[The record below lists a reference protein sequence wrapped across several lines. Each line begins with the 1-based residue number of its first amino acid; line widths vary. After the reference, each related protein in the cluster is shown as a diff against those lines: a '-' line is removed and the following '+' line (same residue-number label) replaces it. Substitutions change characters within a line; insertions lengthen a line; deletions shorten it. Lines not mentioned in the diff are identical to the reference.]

1 MTQRSI
7 ISPQTVWRVVFLLI
21 VVLGAIFRFT
31 GINWDGGH
39 HLHPDE
45 RFISMVLSEIGLAH
59 SVPEYL
65 DVDQNPLSPYLTQY
79 HTYVYGQLPL
89 TIIKYLSVWL
99 KMDGYD
105 QTYILGRT
113 MSALLDTVSIILVF
127 LLGRRLF
134 RSVRVGVFAAFSYT
148 LLPLTIQ
155 YSHFMV
161 MESWSSFFWLLT
173 LLILV
178 WWKKKPLSAIRTGIL
193 GISLGAAGAVKATSV
208 FLALLVGASGAI
220 LALPVAALSFRF
232 FSPTIFRTS
241 SWFDWSLNTFF
252 RQNLEFQQSAIKGIA
267 MFPPQLQWVGTTP
280 IVFPAKNLLLWGI
293 GVTPSILILIGAGVV
308 IHRAIRK
315 RQYFL
320 GLLVL
325 FVIGSFLYNSIQFIK
340 TMRYLLPFFGLLAVF
355 GGVGADWLIRKWK
368 TGGRIAV
375 SICFAWAAVFAVMF
389 TSIYRKPTT
398 RVAASEWI
406 YQNIPSNQSI
416 MLEEWDDPLP
426 LGLPGRPPVQY
437 HSQMVQVYAPDDEQ
451 KRTMIDQWLSK
462 FDWVVLS
469 SHRAK
474 KSIGRLPEQFP
485 LMHEFYRDL
494 DAGILGFQNVAT
506 ITSFPS
512 LTLGSWTFE
521 IDDSGAEEQFWI
533 FDHPTVEIYKKVRN
547 LL

>member
-1 MTQRSI
+1 MF
-7 ISPQTVWRVVFLLI
+7 VLI

-45 RFISMVLSEIGLAH
+45 RFISMVLSEIGPAR
-59 SVPEYL
+59 SIPEYL
-65 DVDQNPLSPYLTQY
+65 NVDRNPLSPYRTQY

-89 TIIKYLSVWL
+89 TIIKYLAVGL

-105 QTYILGRT
+105 QTYILGRSL
-113 MSALLDTVSIILVF
+113 SALLDTASIVLVYA
-127 LLGRRLF
+127 LGSRLF
-134 RSVRVGVFAAFSYT
+134 RSRRIGLFAALSYT
-148 LLPLTIQ
+148 VMPLVVQ

-161 MESWSSFFWLLT
+161 MESWSSFFWLITFLV
-173 LLILV
+173 LV
-178 WWKKKPLSAIRTGIL
+178 WWKKKPFSIVRTGIL
-193 GISLGAAGAVKATSV
+193 GIALGAAGAVKATSV
-208 FLALLVGASGAI
+208 FLALLVAASGAI
-220 LALPVAALSFRF
+220 LALPIAALSFRF
-232 FSPTIFRTS
+232 FSPTIFQAS
-241 SWFDWSLNTFF
+241 SWFDWSLNAFF

-267 MFPPQLQWVGTTP
+267 MFPPQLQWVETTS

-293 GVTPSILILIGAGVV
+293 GAALSVLILVGIGTSLYRSV
-308 IHRAIRK
+308 RK

-320 GLLVL
+320 GLLAV
-325 FVIGSFLYNSIQFIK
+325 FVIGSFLYNGIQFIK

-368 TGGRIAV
+368 TGGWIAV
-375 SICFAWAAVFAVMF
+375 GLCFAWAAVFAVMF

-406 YQNIPSNQSI
+406 YQNIPSNESI

-426 LGLPGRPPVQY
+426 LGLPGQPPVQY
-437 HSQMVQVYAPDDEQ
+437 RSQMVQVYAPDDKKKQ
-451 KRTMIDQWLSK
+451 AMIDRWLSE
-462 FDWVVLS
+462 FDWIVLS

-474 KSIGRLPEQFP
+474 KSIGRLPDQFP
-485 LMHEFYRDL
+485 LMYKFYRNL
-494 DAGILGFQNVAT
+494 DAGVLGFKNVAT

-512 LTLGSWTFE
+512 LTLGGWTFE

-533 FDHPTVEIYKKVRN
+533 FDHPVVEIYRKIR
-547 LL
+547 